1 MARIAAP
8 RKSLLWIIA
17 LALVA
22 LSTLS
27 DPSQSRGPDY
37 RQDPSNPQLIP
48 DPGGPPPGGGDT
60 DGDADELEI
69 YGTPPPSHDQLGH
82 VGQDRSGSGQPQIG
96 FTKTDRRLNGE
107 LALLWIVE
115 AVRRAL

>member
-27 DPSQSRGPDY
+27 DQSQSRGPDY
-37 RQDPSNPQLIP
+37 RQDPGNPQLIP

-60 DGDADELEI
+60 DGDADELGI
-69 YGTPPPSHDQLGH
+69 YAAPPPSHDRLGSI
-82 VGQDRSGSGQPQIG
+82 GQDRSRSGQSEIG
-96 FTKTDRRLNGE
+96 PAKIESRLVGE
-107 LALLWIVE
+107 LALLWVVE
-115 AVRRAL
+115 TLRRAF